1 MNYKNTFI
9 FLKSLPLKLNSF
21 YKNKSNSLI
30 KVNNKS
36 KNKKNYDP
44 VTNFDKSFEKFIR
57 SLITKKFYNYISYI
71 YFLI

>member
-1 MNYKNTFI
+1 MNYKNTFN
-9 FLKSLPLKLNSF
+9 FLKSLPLKLNSY

-44 VTNFDKSFEKFIR
+44 VTNFDKSWLGEP
-57 SLITKKFYNYISYI
+57 
-71 YFLI
+71 